1 MSKSLTT
8 NFFFQSLIL
17 TLKTAS
23 TVLRSP
29 TNILQPLSIQFDK
42 FVAAEEVLN
51 QLREI
56 ETNFMFYMKQF
67 C

>member
-8 NFFFQSLIL
+8 NVFFQSLIL

-23 TVLRSP
+23 TVLSSP

-56 ETNFMFYMKQF
+56 ETNLIIYMKQF
-67 C
+67 R

>member
-56 ETNFMFYMKQF
+56 ETNLIIYMKQF
-67 C
+67 R